1 MEKKKLITALMV
13 CCMSFLPVKAAD
25 TTISSDITGQD
36 TTALINNAGDHLI
49 IENNVNISNN
59 RGENSGGIHNL
70 GNLTINDGTQDAHAT
85 FQGNSNN
92 SPWGGGGAI
101 YSYASGTEIS
111 IGDYTS
117 FEDNNKGVNVPAA
130 GAVYVGNATQLAIGE
145 HVNFSGNSA
154 GQGNSPGIG
163 GAMYIENSATTIG
176 QGLNV
181 ENNSAAEGGGL
192 FIANPAISGVTQIG
206 SGAVFEGNQ
215 ALTGDGG
222 ALVSDMTNLTIGENA
237 RFEGNISLSGN
248 GGAIST
254 AQTFTYEQAGK
265 VTIGSGA
272 QFTGNEATGN
282 GGAIYNITEVEV
294 QGATFAG
301 NKAKNGGALYN
312 AQNATAS
319 LQDVTFSA
327 ASGDASNSIYNA
339 GSVTTSSSGANVNL
353 FASAITNNN
362 EWTYGGTNNV
372 SGNIDGTGNIINSGT
387 TTFGGDNSGFTGTFS
402 QTDSSASTTVTG
414 TFFDGTSTISNGT
427 LNWDT
432 KNAIPESGSLEM
444 TSGNLNIGSQN
455 TGSIFTVSGKNT
467 VADAV
472 NININNGSTL
482 SVIEQGA
489 VTLGSGDTWSG
500 NVNLAGGELTVSD
513 MTMGSLSATSG
524 SLNLDNV
531 TLNQDIMLSDNI
543 TLGTVSDLTNNANLT
558 NNNSALSV
566 GGEFNNTSK
575 VEGSGNLTVTDGSN
589 TGSISQNSFTVAQ
602 GTAGSE
608 SFENSTSSSITAG
621 TITNNGSLS
630 NAGTIGGQATEFT
643 NNGEFVNNG
652 TVTANEITNA
662 ENATF
667 TNNTANVTAGTFNNE
682 GEVAG
687 TGSLTL
693 GSGTNTGSITQNA
706 ITIATGGTYNN
717 GTADKAGTMNVDN
730 LTISANSTLNNYGS
744 IGSVGDVV
752 TSITNSGTFTN
763 NGSGSIYAT
772 TITNNEGAS
781 FATANK
787 NVVADTFINNGAYS
801 GTGSTEADTGSNNSS
816 IEDNKVTITGTYDNT
831 GSITA
836 KEEFVNSGTITD
848 SNDAANNSSITT
860 KNGSNSGSITQDSVT
875 LTGNFENTGS
885 INAANF
891 TNSGTITDDTGSIS
905 TSNGTNTGSITQD
918 AITVATDGNF
928 TSGAGSDEKQAS
940 ITVNTLRNYGTVE
953 LNNSTLSVLTDD
965 VTDGTIS
972 AIGTGNELNANIAGG
987 NLNVGNGAAT
997 GVLAQ
1002 TGGSVTSDA
1011 IVNITSGSTYEINS
1025 GSDVTLDGGDTWAG
1039 TINLSDAT
1047 AGTGGTLTTSGVTT
1061 NGTLVA
1067 EAGTLNIK
1075 DSSSIN
1081 IGSGSSIADDVT
1093 TNLESGSSLNIN
1105 NGGSVTLN
1113 SGDTWAGEI
1122 TLGTEGSATDT
1133 SSLDVSGLNSTGVL
1147 KGNSGKLVIGSNDL
1161 DIQGESYIEKE
1172 VAIQTN
1178 GNIDISNGGKVA
1190 IDDNDTLDASSKVTL
1205 SEGGTLDYGKTSQ
1218 DASSMIT
1225 ATGGNLNLLDKSYLT
1240 IDGSSSIADAVA
1252 LNINNGATLKLDA
1265 AVLNLDNADQWNGK
1279 IINQAG
1285 GTINANGLI
1294 NNSDTATLEQKDGV
1308 LNVYNDAQLT
1318 LGQGSFIEDGEIN
1331 ITKGTNGAEGSTFTL
1346 AGGEITGGDM
1356 TIDKDSAFIVKN
1368 GTFALDTISGAGK
1381 VDENG
1386 VMQAALINTAN
1397 GERVQ
1402 HSIIELAIDGQTN
1415 FNIDIHARGNHY
1427 TSNDQ
1432 FVVGSL
1438 SSDGTARIDNWG
1450 LNGDI
1455 FGWDAPIDRHI
1466 TLDHIF
1472 VDENGNPL
1480 QGNIEIT
1487 RKTEFTPIGYYQLNQ
1502 KGSGT
1507 GLHYTLDLVDFNPQV
1522 FRGQVATVA
1531 QWMNQLAIDDMLFTH
1546 SMVLPS
1552 FKEEDGGKAYSGMM
1566 VNRYASSNPLF
1577 APYQYSRKDGGLWY
1591 KMYGTFENL
1600 NMNVSGLGRVGNNAY
1615 GALIGA
1621 DFGLKELKNGW
1632 KFMPTAYVGYNGAH
1646 QAYPGIGAYQN
1657 GGQAGFLGTWYKNNF
1672 ILGGLVYG
1680 GVYENSMDVAGHVD
1694 NAFNYF
1700 AGAAT
1705 KFAYNWRFHRDWVLQ
1720 PNLMAAYNFFGQ
1732 QNWHSDYGQMGMMA
1746 GMLNGVNIAPGV
1758 NLIWEKETF
1767 SIYGTLQ
1774 YMYNVNGAVGGRAG
1788 NVGLPQV
1795 EMERGYIQY
1804 GLGFNKRWGER
1815 FSGYL
1820 QAVLRN
1826 VGRTGVGFQLGF
1838 NFLLGK

>member
-1 MEKKKLITALMV
+1 MENKKLITALMV

-70 GNLTINDGTQDAHAT
+70 GNLTINDGTQGVHAT
-85 FQGNSNN
+85 FQGNSN
-92 SPWGGGGAI
+92 SAPWGGGGAI

-181 ENNSAAEGGGL
+181 EKNSAAEGGGL

-222 ALVSDMTNLTIGENA
+222 ALVSDMTNLTIGSGA
-237 RFEGNISLSGN
+237 RFEDNIAAGN

-272 QFTGNEATGN
+272 QFTGNEAAGN

-294 QGATFAG
+294 QGATFEGNSAVTGGAIYNTATVNVNGATFTG
-301 NKAKNGGALYN
+301 NKANKGGALYN
-312 AQNATAS
+312 AQNATAT

-327 ASGDASNSIYNA
+327 KSGDASNSIYNA
-339 GSVTTSSSGANVNL
+339 GSVVTSSSAGKTNTFN
-353 FASAITNNN
+353 SDIYGDGTITN
-362 EWTYGGTNNV
+362 
-372 SGNIDGTGNIINSGT
+372 TGSSS
-387 TTFGGDNSGFTGTFS
+387 FGGDNSKFVGTFT
-402 QTDSSASTTVTG
+402 QQDTGAETTVTG
-414 TFFDGTSTISNGT
+414 TFFGGTSTVSDGT
-427 LNWDT
+427 LNWET
-432 KNAIPESGSLEM
+432 TSNIPEGGTLDVV
-444 TSGNLNIGSQN
+444 SGNLNIGN
-455 TGSIFTVSGKNT
+455 ATGTTGSLTLGSESS

-472 NININNGSTL
+472 TTTISSGSSLVVSGGSAVLGTGDSWSGTVSLNSGELSVSNIEVGVLNATGGTL
-482 SVIEQGA
+482 SLDGVTLTEDTEIGEN
-489 VTLGSGDTWSG
+489 VTLGTMNGITNEATFTNDR
-500 NVNLAGGELTVSD
+500 NLT
-513 MTMGSLSATSG
+513 
-524 SLNLDNV
+524 
-531 TLNQDIMLSDNI
+531 I
-543 TLGTVSDLTNNANLT
+543 TGAFTNNET
-558 NNNSALSV
+558 TQ
-566 GGEFNNTSK
+566 G
-575 VEGSGNLTVTDGSN
+575 EGSLTVTEGSNSGTIEQDSVTIASGGSNAFENSGSIETGTLKNQGSLTN
-589 TGSISQNSFTVAQ
+589 TGSVIAD
-602 GTAGSE
+602 
-608 SFENSTSSSITAG
+608 
-621 TITNNGSLS
+621 TITN
-630 NAGTIGGQATEFT
+630 EKD
-643 NNGEFVNNG
+643 
-652 TVTANEITNA
+652 
-662 ENATF
+662 ATF
-667 TNNTANVTAGTFNNE
+667 TNNSNNVQAGRFDNA
-682 GEVAG
+682 GEVKGA
-687 TGSLTL
+687 GSLTL

-706 ITIATGGTYNN
+706 ITIAAGGEYNN
-717 GTADKAGTMNVDN
+717 Q
-730 LTISANSTLNNYGS
+730 GS
-744 IGSVGDVV
+744 IESN
-752 TSITNSGTFTN
+752 SITNSGTFNNIGTGTIDADIITN
-763 NGSGSIYAT
+763 NAGATFKTENKDVVADVFNNYGAYEGSGSTTADNGGENTSDITDKVVNISGNYNNT
-772 TITNNEGAS
+772 GTIT
-781 FATANK
+781 AT
-787 NVVADTFINNGAYS
+787 
-801 GTGSTEADTGSNNSS
+801 
-816 IEDNKVTITGTYDNT
+816 
-831 GSITA
+831 
-836 KEEFVNSGTITD
+836 EEFHNTGTITD
-848 SNDAANNSSITT
+848 SNDAQNNSSITT
-860 KNGSNSGSITQDSVT
+860 VGGSNSGSITQDSVT
-875 LTGNFENTGS
+875 IKGTFENTGS
-885 INAANF
+885 ITTGNNF
-891 TNSGTITDDTGSIS
+891 SNSGTITGNGGSITINNS
-905 TSNGTNTGSITQD
+905 GTNTGSITQD
-918 AITVATDGNF
+918 AIKIASGGSLISQGND
-928 TSGAGSDEKQAS
+928 TSAAKIE
-940 ITVNTLRNYGTVE
+940 VNTLANRGSVTLDNSI
-953 LNNSTLSVLTDD
+953 LNVLTGN
-965 VTDGTIS
+965 VTTGTINAIHSGNQLS
-972 AIGTGNELNANIAGG
+972 ANLTGGTLNI
-987 NLNVGNGAAT
+987 GNGSTA
-997 GVLAQ
+997 GSLQQ
-1002 TGGSVTSDA
+1002 TGGSVA
-1011 IVNITSGSTYEINS
+1011 AAEIVNITVGSTYDINA
-1025 GSDVTLDGGDTWAG
+1025 GSVILDKGTGTADTWAG
-1039 TINLSDAT
+1039 TVKL
-1047 AGTGGTLTTSGVTT
+1047 TGGELTT
-1061 NGTLVA
+1061 NGFTGGNGALVA
-1067 EAGTLNIK
+1067 TDGTLNIEN
-1075 DSSSIN
+1075 SSN
-1081 IGSGSSIADDVT
+1081 IKVGNGSSIAGDVT
-1093 TNLESGSSLNIN
+1093 TKIDSSSTLNIN
-1105 NGGSVTLN
+1105 NGGSVVLN
-1113 SGDTWAGEI
+1113 SRDDWSGKI
-1122 TLGTEGSATDT
+1122 VLGTAGSTETDSKLDISGLSQNGT
-1133 SSLDVSGLNSTGVL
+1133 LQANSGTLDVGTGDLNISTG
-1147 KGNSGKLVIGSNDL
+1147 
-1161 DIQGESYIEKE
+1161 SYIENAVRIE
-1172 VAIQTN
+1172 TE
-1178 GNIDISNGGKVA
+1178 GNINISGTGVVGVDN
-1190 IDDNDTLDASSKVTL
+1190 NDTLASG
-1205 SEGGTLDYGKTSQ
+1205 SEISLTENGTLNYGNSNNPDFTINATS
-1218 DASSMIT
+1218 
-1225 ATGGNLNLLDKSYLT
+1225 GNLNLLNGSQLT
-1240 IDGSSSIADAVA
+1240 IDGSSNIADAVA
-1252 LNINNGATLKLDA
+1252 LDIQNGATLTLNRA
-1265 AVLNLDNADQWNGK
+1265 ELNLDNADQWDGK

-1294 NNSDTATLEQKDGV
+1294 NNSDTASLEQNDGI

-1318 LGQGSFIEDGEIN
+1318 LGEGSFIKDGEIN
-1331 ITKGTNGAEGSTFTL
+1331 ITKGADGENGSTFTL
-1346 AGGEITGGDM
+1346 ANGTIEGGDM
-1356 TIDKDSAFIVKN
+1356 TIDENSAFIVKN
-1368 GTFALDTISGAGK
+1368 GTFTLDKISG
-1381 VDENG
+1381 NG
-1386 VMQAALINTAN
+1386 VVDQDGVMHAALVNVAN

-1402 HSIIELAIDGQTN
+1402 HNITELAINGQTN
-1415 FNIDIHARGNHY
+1415 FNMDIHARGNHY

-1432 FVVGSL
+1432 FVV
-1438 SSDGTARIDNWG
+1438 SSMTGNGTARIDNWS

-1480 QGNIEIT
+1480 EGNIEIT
-1487 RKTEFTPIGYYQLNQ
+1487 RRTEFTPIGYYQLNQ

-1552 FKEEDGGKAYSGMM
+1552 FKDEDGGVAYSGMM
-1566 VNRYASSNPLF
+1566 ANRYASSNPLF

-1680 GVYENSMDVAGHVD
+1680 GVYENSMDVGGHTD

-1746 GMLNGVNIAPGV
+1746 GMLNGVNLAPGV

-1774 YMYNVNGAVGGRAG
+1774 YMYNLNGAVGGRAG

-1804 GLGFNKRWGER
+1804 GLGFTKKWGDR

-1826 VGRTGVGFQLGF
+1826 AGRTGVGFQLGF

>member
-1 MEKKKLITALMV
+1 MENRKLITALIV
-13 CCMSFLPVKAAD
+13 GCMAFLPAGAAES
-25 TTISSDITGQD
+25 TISEVIENQIGTGS
-36 TTALINNAGDHLI
+36 TPGVATVNAGDTLI
-49 IENNVNISNN
+49 IDDATIRN
-59 RGENSGGIHNL
+59 NSGYGGAFVNNGTIH
-70 GNLTINDGTQDAHAT
+70 INDGEEGSHTT
-85 FQGNSNN
+85 FSGNSNN
-92 SPWGGGGAI
+92 NPTMGGGAI
-101 YSYASGTEIS
+101 YSYTTGSTKVYVGH
-111 IGDYTS
+111 YTS
-117 FEDNNKGVNVPAA
+117 FENNSSSYTDADGKHGDSG
-130 GAVYVGNATQLAIGE
+130 GAIYVGNATLEIGSN
-145 HVNFSGNSA
+145 VNFSDN
-154 GQGNSPGIG
+154 
-163 GAMYIENSATTIG
+163 E
-176 QGLNV
+176 
-181 ENNSAAEGGGL
+181 
-192 FIANPAISGVTQIG
+192 AISGRVEDPVWGIVAYG
-206 SGAVFEGNQ
+206 GH
-215 ALTGDGG
+215 GG
-222 ALVSDMTNLTIGENA
+222 AIYAIDSDVTIGNYLKVA
-237 RFEGNISLSGN
+237 NNKSIYSGGGAYFHNTSGTHSVTIGTGAIFTGNESLEEN
-248 GGAIST
+248 GGAIGNKNNT
-254 AQTFTYEQAGK
+254 L
-265 VTIGSGA
+265 TIGAGA
-272 QFTGNEATGN
+272 EFTNNTAAQS
-282 GGAIYNITEVEV
+282 GGAIYNTATVNV
-294 QGATFAG
+294 NGAIFTG

-918 AITVATDGNF
+918 AITVAAGGKF
-928 TSGAGSDEKQAS
+928 TSGAGNDATQAS
-940 ITVNTLRNYGTVE
+940 IAVNTLTNGGTVE
-953 LNNSTLSVLTDD
+953 LKNSVLTVASGD
-965 VTDGTIS
+965 VSGTIN
-972 AIGTGNELNANIAGG
+972 ALGTGNVLNLSNTTGDDFTGTLKVGDGATVSALDFGSGNIVADAVV
-987 NLNVGNGAAT
+987 NITKNST
-997 GVLAQ
+997 YDIS
-1002 TGGSVTSDA
+1002 GGSVV
-1011 IVNITSGSTYEINS
+1011 I
-1025 GSDVTLDGGDTWAG
+1025 DGNNDTWTG
-1039 TINLSDAT
+1039 DVNL
-1047 AGTGGTLTTSGVTT
+1047 TGGTLTTSGVTS

-1067 EAGTLNIK
+1067 GTGTLNIQ
-1075 DSSSIN
+1075 DNSSIN
-1081 IGSGSSIADDVT
+1081 IGSKSSIAANVT

-1113 SGDTWAGEI
+1113 SGDTWAGKI
-1122 TLGTEGSATDT
+1122 TLGAEGSATDT
-1133 SSLDVSGLNSTGVL
+1133 SSLDVSGLTSTGTL
-1147 KGNSGKLVIGSNDL
+1147 FGNSGKLVVGSNDL

-1331 ITKGTNGAEGSTFTL
+1331 ITKGANGTEGSTFTL
-1346 AGGEITGGDM
+1346 AGGEINGGDM
-1356 TIDKDSAFIVKN
+1356 TIDKDSAFVVKS
-1368 GTFALDTISGAGK
+1368 GTFALNKISGAGK

-1680 GVYENSMDVAGHVD
+1680 GVYENSMDVGGHTD

-1705 KFAYNWRFHRDWVLQ
+1705 KLAYNWRFHRDWVLQ

-1774 YMYNVNGAVGGRAG
+1774 YMYNLNGAVGGRAG

-1804 GLGFNKRWGER
+1804 GLGFTKRWGDR

-1826 VGRTGVGFQLGF
+1826 AGRTGVGFQLGF

>member
-1 MEKKKLITALMV
+1 MENKKLITALMV

-70 GNLTINDGTQDAHAT
+70 GNLTINDGTQGVHAT
-85 FQGNSNN
+85 FQGNSN
-92 SPWGGGGAI
+92 SAPWGGGGAI

-181 ENNSAAEGGGL
+181 EKNSAAEGGGL

-272 QFTGNEATGN
+272 QFTGNEAAGN

-294 QGATFAG
+294 QGATFAE
-301 NKAKNGGALYN
+301 NKAAKGGALYN
-312 AQNATAS
+312 AQNATAK

-327 ASGDASNSIYNA
+327 ASGDANSIYNA
-339 GSVTTSSSGANVNL
+339 GSVTTASTGSNVNI
-353 FASAITNNN
+353 FSSNITTVKDWTYTGNNVVEGAIDGYGTITN
-362 EWTYGGTNNV
+362 E
-372 SGNIDGTGNIINSGT
+372 GN
-387 TTFGGDNSGFTGTFS
+387 TTFAGNNSQYTGSFTQSVAG
-402 QTDSSASTTVTG
+402 AETTVTG
-414 TFFDGTSTISNGT
+414 TFFGGTSTVSDGT
-427 LNWDT
+427 LNWET
-432 KNAIPESGSLEM
+432 QTGIPSGGSLNI
-444 TSGNLNIGSQN
+444 TGGNLNIGSSDGQT
-455 TGSIFTVSGKNT
+455 TGKFTVGTNSAIG
-467 VADAV
+467 DAV
-472 NININNGSTL
+472 NVQVNKNSVLANDNTL
-482 SVIEQGA
+482 TIGQGQEF
-489 VTLGSGDTWSG
+489 T
-500 NVNLAGGELTVSD
+500 NAG
-513 MTMGSLSATSG
+513 
-524 SLNLDNV
+524 
-531 TLNQDIMLSDNI
+531 
-543 TLGTVSDLTNNANLT
+543 
-558 NNNSALSV
+558 
-566 GGEFNNTSK
+566 K
-575 VEGSGNLTVTDGSN
+575 VEGSGNLTVSDGSN
-589 TGSISQNSFTVAQ
+589 SGTIEQDSVTIASGGSNA
-602 GTAGSE
+602 
-608 SFENSTSSSITAG
+608 FENSGSIETGTLKNQGSLTNTGSVIAD
-621 TITNNGSLS
+621 TITN
-630 NAGTIGGQATEFT
+630 EKD
-643 NNGEFVNNG
+643 
-652 TVTANEITNA
+652 
-662 ENATF
+662 ATF
-667 TNNTANVTAGTFNNE
+667 TNNSNNVQAGRFDNA
-682 GEVAG
+682 GEVKGA
-687 TGSLTL
+687 GSLTL

-706 ITIATGGTYNN
+706 ITIAAGGEYNN
-717 GTADKAGTMNVDN
+717 Q
-730 LTISANSTLNNYGS
+730 GS
-744 IGSVGDVV
+744 IESN
-752 TSITNSGTFTN
+752 SITNSGTFN
-763 NGSGSIYAT
+763 NIGTGTIDADI
-772 TITNNEGAS
+772 ITNNAGAT
-781 FATANK
+781 FKTENE
-787 NVVADTFINNGAYS
+787 NVVAGIFNNYGNYEGS
-801 GTGSTEADTGSNNSS
+801 GTTTVDIDGENSHS
-816 IEDNKVTITGTYDNT
+816 ITDKVVNISGTYDNR

-836 KEEFVNSGTITD
+836 TEKFNNTGTITD
-848 SNDAANNSSITT
+848 SNTASKNNSSITT
-860 KNGSNSGSITQDSVT
+860 AGGSNSGSITQDSVKI
-875 LTGNFENTGS
+875 TGTFENTGS
-885 INAANF
+885 ITTGNNF
-891 TNSGTITDDTGSIS
+891 SNSGTITGNGGSITINNS
-905 TSNGTNTGSITQD
+905 GTNTGSITQD
-918 AITVATDGNF
+918 AITIAKDGSLISQGND
-928 TSGAGSDEKQAS
+928 TSAAKIE
-940 ITVNTLRNYGTVE
+940 VNTLTNRGTVT
-953 LNNSTLSVLTDD
+953 LDNSILKVLTGN
-965 VTDGTIS
+965 VTTGTIN
-972 AIGTGNELNANIAGG
+972 AINFGNELNAFGNELNADLAGG
-987 NLNVGNGAAT
+987 NLNIGYDGTA
-997 GVLAQ
+997 GSLKQ
-1002 TGGSVTSDA
+1002 TGGSVAADA
-1011 IVNITSGSTYEINS
+1011 IVDVTAGSIYDIKAGSVTIDNGDNWDGKITLTGGSLTTDGFKEEHGVLDADTGSLSITK
-1025 GSDVTLDGGDTWAG
+1025 GSDI
-1039 TINLSDAT
+1039 TI
-1047 AGTGGTLTTSGVTT
+1047 G
-1061 NGTLVA
+1061 
-1067 EAGTLNIK
+1067 K
-1075 DSSSIN
+1075 Y
-1081 IGSGSSIADDVT
+1081 SSIAGDVT
-1093 TNLESGSSLNIN
+1093 TKIDSTSKLNIN
-1105 NGGSVTLN
+1105 NGGSVVLN
-1113 SGDTWAGEI
+1113 SGDNWSGTI
-1122 TLGTEGSATDT
+1122 VLGTEGVQNDT
-1133 SSLDVSGLNSTGVL
+1133 SSLDVSGLTSTGAL
-1147 KGNSGKLVIGSNDL
+1147 QANSGSLTVRSNNL
-1161 DIQGESYIEKE
+1161 DITTGSYIANE
-1172 VAIQTN
+1172 VAIQTS
-1178 GNIDISNGGKVA
+1178 GNINITGEGVVGVDN
-1190 IDDNDTLDASSKVTL
+1190 NDTLKSG
-1205 SEGGTLDYGKTSQ
+1205 SEISLTENGTLNYGNSNNNPGFTINATS
-1218 DASSMIT
+1218 
-1225 ATGGNLNLLDKSYLT
+1225 GNLNLLNGSQLT
-1240 IDGSSSIADAVA
+1240 IDGSSNIADAVA
-1252 LNINNGATLKLDA
+1252 LDIQNGATLKLNSA
-1265 AVLNLDNADQWNGK
+1265 KLNLDNADQWDGK

-1294 NNSDTATLEQKDGV
+1294 NNSDTASLEQNNGI

-1318 LGQGSFIEDGEIN
+1318 LGKGSFIKDGEIN
-1331 ITKGTNGAEGSTFTL
+1331 IYTGDDDKNGSTFTL
-1346 AGGEITGGDM
+1346 ANGTIEGGDM
-1356 TIDKDSAFIVKN
+1356 TIDAKSAFIVKN
-1368 GTFALDTISGAGK
+1368 GTFTLDKISG
-1381 VDENG
+1381 NG
-1386 VMQAALINTAN
+1386 VVDQDGVMHAALVNVAN

-1402 HSIIELAIDGQTN
+1402 HNITELAINGQTN
-1415 FNIDIHARGNHY
+1415 FNMDIHARGNHY

-1432 FVVGSL
+1432 FVV
-1438 SSDGTARIDNWG
+1438 SSMTGNGTARIDNWS

-1466 TLDHIF
+1466 VLDHIF
-1472 VDENGNPL
+1472 VDKNGNPL
-1480 QGNIEIT
+1480 EGNIEIT
-1487 RKTEFTPIGYYQLNQ
+1487 RRTEFTPIGYYQLNQ

-1552 FKEEDGGKAYSGMM
+1552 FKDEDGGIAYSGMM
-1566 VNRYASSNPLF
+1566 ANRYASSNPLF

-1680 GVYENSMDVAGHVD
+1680 GVYENSMDVGGHTD

-1746 GMLNGVNIAPGV
+1746 GMLNGVNLAPGV

-1774 YMYNVNGAVGGRAG
+1774 YMYNLNGAVGGRAG

-1804 GLGFNKRWGER
+1804 GLGFTKKWGDR

-1826 VGRTGVGFQLGF
+1826 AGRTGVGFQLGF

>member
-1 MEKKKLITALMV
+1 MENKKLITALMV

-70 GNLTINDGTQDAHAT
+70 GNLTINDGTQGVHAT
-85 FQGNSNN
+85 FQGNSN
-92 SPWGGGGAI
+92 SAPWGGGGAI

-130 GAVYVGNATQLAIGE
+130 GAVYVGNATSLAIGE

-176 QGLNV
+176 QAINV
-181 ENNSAAEGGGL
+181 ESNTAASGGGL
-192 FIANPAISGVTQIG
+192 FISNPNGSTATIG
-206 SGAVFEGNQ
+206 AGAVFTKNE

-222 ALVSDMTNLTIGENA
+222 ALVSDMTNLTIGSGA
-237 RFEGNISLSGN
+237 RFEDNIAAGN

-272 QFTGNEATGN
+272 RFTDNEAAGN
-282 GGAIYNITEVEV
+282 GGAIYNITEVEI
-294 QGATFAG
+294 QGATFEGNSAVTGGAIYNTATVNVNGATFTG
-301 NKAKNGGALYN
+301 NKANKGGALYN
-312 AQNATAS
+312 AQNATAT

-327 ASGDASNSIYNA
+327 KSGDASNSIYNA
-339 GSVTTSSSGANVNL
+339 GSVVTSSSAGKTNTFN
-353 FASAITNNN
+353 SDIYGDGTITN
-362 EWTYGGTNNV
+362 
-372 SGNIDGTGNIINSGT
+372 TGSSS
-387 TTFGGDNSGFTGTFS
+387 FGGDNSKFVGTFT
-402 QTDSSASTTVTG
+402 QQVAGAETTVTG
-414 TFFDGTSTISNGT
+414 TFFGGTSKVSNGT
-427 LNWDT
+427 LNWET
-432 KNAIPESGSLEM
+432 QTGIPSGGSL
-444 TSGNLNIGSQN
+444 TITGGNLNIGSSDGQT
-455 TGSIFTVSGKNT
+455 TGKFTVGTNSAIG
-467 VADAV
+467 DAV
-472 NININNGSTL
+472 NVQVNKNSVLANDNTL
-482 SVIEQGA
+482 TIGQGQEF
-489 VTLGSGDTWSG
+489 T
-500 NVNLAGGELTVSD
+500 NAG
-513 MTMGSLSATSG
+513 
-524 SLNLDNV
+524 
-531 TLNQDIMLSDNI
+531 
-543 TLGTVSDLTNNANLT
+543 
-558 NNNSALSV
+558 
-566 GGEFNNTSK
+566 K
-575 VEGSGNLTVTDGSN
+575 VEGSGKLTVSDGSN
-589 TGSISQNSFTVAQ
+589 SGTIEQGSVTIAS
-602 GTAGSE
+602 GGSNA
-608 SFENSTSSSITAG
+608 FENSGSIETGTLKNQGSLTTTTTGSVIAD
-621 TITNNGSLS
+621 TITN
-630 NAGTIGGQATEFT
+630 EKD
-643 NNGEFVNNG
+643 
-652 TVTANEITNA
+652 
-662 ENATF
+662 ATF
-667 TNNTANVTAGTFNNE
+667 TNNSNNVQAGQFDN
-682 GEVAG
+682 AG
-687 TGSLTL
+687 KVKGAGSLTL

-706 ITIATGGTYNN
+706 ITIAAGGEYNN
-717 GTADKAGTMNVDN
+717 Q
-730 LTISANSTLNNYGS
+730 GS
-744 IGSVGDVV
+744 IESN
-752 TSITNSGTFTN
+752 SITNSGTFN
-763 NGSGSIYAT
+763 NIGTGTIDADI
-772 TITNNEGAS
+772 ITNNAGAT
-781 FATANK
+781 FKTENE
-787 NVVADTFINNGAYS
+787 NVVAGIFNNYGNYEGS
-801 GTGSTEADTGSNNSS
+801 GTTTVDIDGENSHS
-816 IEDNKVTITGTYDNT
+816 ITDKVVNISGTYDNR

-836 KEEFVNSGTITD
+836 TEKFNNTGTITD
-848 SNDAANNSSITT
+848 TNTASNNSSITT
-860 KNGSNSGSITQDSVT
+860 VGGSNSGSITQDSVKI
-875 LTGNFENTGS
+875 TGTFENTGS
-885 INAANF
+885 ITVDNSF
-891 TNSGTITDDTGSIS
+891 SNSGTITDSNSTADNSSITINNS
-905 TSNGTNTGSITQD
+905 GTNTGSITQD
-918 AITVATDGNF
+918 AITIASGRSF
-928 TSGAGSDEKQAS
+928 TSGDGGTNQAS
-940 ITVNTLRNYGTVE
+940 VTVNNLTNNGIVT
-953 LNNSTLSVLTDD
+953 LNNSILSVITGG
-965 VTDGTIS
+965 VTTGTIN
-972 AIGTGNELNANIAGG
+972 AINSGNQLNANITGG
-987 NLNVGNGAAT
+987 NLNIGYNGTA
-997 GVLAQ
+997 GSLKQ
-1002 TGGSVTSDA
+1002 TGGSVAANA
-1011 IVNITSGSTYEINS
+1011 IVDVTAGSTYDINA
-1025 GSDVTLDGGDTWAG
+1025 GSVILDKREGSADTWAG
-1039 TINLSDAT
+1039 TIKL
-1047 AGTGGTLTTSGVTT
+1047 TGNGELTT
-1061 NGTLVA
+1061 NGFTGGNGALVA
-1067 EAGTLNIK
+1067 TDGTLNIEK
-1075 DSSSIN
+1075 SSN
-1081 IGSGSSIADDVT
+1081 ITVGKGSSIAGDVT
-1093 TNLESGSSLNIN
+1093 TTIDDTSTLKIN
-1105 NGGSVTLN
+1105 NGGSVVLDKGT
-1113 SGDTWAGEI
+1113 GTADTWAGTI
-1122 TLGTEGSATDT
+1122 VLGKVDSTETD
-1133 SSLDVSGLNSTGVL
+1133 SKLDISGLSKNGTLQANCGTLAVGTGDLNISTG
-1147 KGNSGKLVIGSNDL
+1147 
-1161 DIQGESYIEKE
+1161 SYIENAVRIE
-1172 VAIQTN
+1172 TE
-1178 GNIDISNGGKVA
+1178 GNINITGEGRVG
-1190 IDDNDTLDASSKVTL
+1190 IDNNDQLDANSVITL
-1205 SEGGTLDYGKTSQ
+1205 KDQGTLNYGN
-1218 DASSMIT
+1218 
-1225 ATGGNLNLLDKSYLT
+1225 ATDPNFKIEADSGNLNLLGGSKLT
-1240 IDGSSSIADAVA
+1240 IDGSSSISDAVA
-1252 LNINNGATLKLDA
+1252 LDIQQNSQLTLDA
-1265 AVLNLDNADQWNGK
+1265 ATLNLDNADKWDGK

-1294 NNSDTATLEQKDGV
+1294 NNSDTASLEQNSGV
-1308 LNVYNDAQLT
+1308 LNIYNDAQLT
-1318 LGQGSFIEDGEIN
+1318 LGKGSFIKDGEIK
-1331 ITKGTNGAEGSTFTL
+1331 ITKGDDGKNGSTFTL
-1346 AGGEITGGDM
+1346 ANGTIEGGDM
-1356 TIDKDSAFIVKN
+1356 TIDENSAFIVKN
-1368 GTFALDTISGAGK
+1368 GTFTLDKIIGNGG
-1381 VDENG
+1381 VDQDG
-1386 VMQAALINTAN
+1386 VMHAALVNVAN

-1402 HSIIELAIDGQTN
+1402 HNITELVINGQTN
-1415 FNIDIHARGNHY
+1415 FNMDIHARGNHY

-1432 FVVGSL
+1432 FVV
-1438 SSDGTARIDNWG
+1438 SSMTGNGTARIDNWS

-1487 RKTEFTPIGYYQLNQ
+1487 RRTEFTPIGYYQLNQ

-1552 FKEEDGGKAYSGMM
+1552 FKDEDGGIAYSGMM
-1566 VNRYASSNPLF
+1566 ANRYASSNPLF

-1680 GVYENSMDVAGHVD
+1680 GVYENSMDVGGHTD

-1746 GMLNGVNIAPGV
+1746 GMLNGVNLAPGV

-1774 YMYNVNGAVGGRAG
+1774 YMYNLNGAVGGRAG

-1804 GLGFNKRWGER
+1804 GLGFTKRWGDR

-1826 VGRTGVGFQLGF
+1826 AGRTGVGFQLGF